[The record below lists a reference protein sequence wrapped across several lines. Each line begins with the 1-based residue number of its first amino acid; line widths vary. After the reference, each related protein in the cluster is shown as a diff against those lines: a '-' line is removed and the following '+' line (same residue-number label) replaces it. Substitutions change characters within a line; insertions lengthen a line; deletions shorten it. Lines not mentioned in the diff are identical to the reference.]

1 MKKEKQDTSFVNIGS
16 SSLLVIFLILCLAT
30 FAILSLSSAQSDH
43 SFAERLAAHK
53 TDYYEASSRAE
64 VITGEVDRIL
74 EERAARGAADYPANV
89 IAALDNTE
97 IDGITLSCTLD
108 RELPSITFQVP
119 SGESQALQVIL
130 DVTDYTTQ
138 DTFYTV
144 RAWQV
149 VSTRVW
155 EADDSLNL
163 APVIE

>member
-53 TDYYEASSRAE
+53 TGYYEASSRAE

-74 EERAARGAADYPANV
+74 EERAALGTTDYSADV
-89 IAALDNTE
+89 IAALDGAE
-97 IDGITLSCTLD
+97 IEGITLSCTSED
-108 RELPSITFQVP
+108 EMPSVTFQVP

-138 DTFYTV
+138 DTFYTI